1 MGRDELLLNA
11 AKHGK
16 VDCVV
21 NFIDEGANV
30 NSATRCYGTT
40 PLHWACMN
48 GHEKVVQVLL
58 DRGAKVKARNRDGMV
73 ALHYACRESH
83 LRITRLLLDNGADIN
98 AQDIFGFTALHYA
111 SKSGSKKCLSLL
123 LSRSADTNSPTRV
136 GKNPLDLAKTEE
148 VMNLFHCHWDNL

>member
-1 MGRDELLLNA
+1 MDRDALLLNA

-21 NFIDEGANV
+21 NLINDGANV
-30 NSATRCYGTT
+30 NFATRCYGTT
-40 PLHWACMN
+40 PLHWACLI
-48 GHEKVVQVLL
+48 GHEKVVQILL
-58 DRGAKVKARNRDGMV
+58 DRGAKVKARNKDGMV

-98 AQDIFGFTALHYA
+98 AQDIIGFTALHYA
-111 SKSGSKKCLSLL
+111 SKSGSRECLSLL

-136 GKNPLDLAKTEE
+136 GTIPLDLAKTEE
-148 VMNLFHCHWDNL
+148 VMNLFHCH